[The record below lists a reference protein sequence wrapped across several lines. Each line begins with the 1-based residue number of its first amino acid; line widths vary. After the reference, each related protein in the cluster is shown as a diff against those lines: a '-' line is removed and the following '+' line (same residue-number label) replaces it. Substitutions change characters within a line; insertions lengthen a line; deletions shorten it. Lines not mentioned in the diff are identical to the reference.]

1 MSFSHSEDKDMMIAL
16 RLLQMM
22 VGAGAS
28 IEEAMKSVAD
38 SGLGRVSK
46 SFSSILERSIEG
58 GDISSEIKIE
68 LGNVNSKP
76 LKKLLS
82 ILDMGI
88 SSGGSLGEGLLNLA
102 DMLNE
107 EERIKRTS
115 LLKRIALASDMLTY
129 ASMFSVV
136 VIIFYLMSD
145 MMQYGSF
152 SITLIS
158 YETVQLLLMI
168 SVAVYVLVMLYIK
181 INDGGKI
188 L

>member
-1 MSFSHSEDKDMMIAL
+1 MSFSHSEDKDLMIAL

-38 SGLGRVSK
+38 SGLGSVSK
-46 SFSSILERSIEG
+46 SFSSILRQSIDG
-58 GDISSEIKIE
+58 GDISSEIKKEI
-68 LGNVNSKP
+68 GNVNSKP

-88 SSGGSLGEGLLNLA
+88 SSGGALGDGLLNLA

-107 EERIKRTS
+107 EEKIKRKS
-115 LLKRIALASDMLTY
+115 LLKKIALASDMLTY
-129 ASMFSVV
+129 VSMFSVV

-158 YETVQLLLMI
+158 LEMVQSLLML

-181 INDGGKI
+181 LNDGGKMS
-188 L
+188 